1 MMRGWEVER
10 AAGVP
15 VGAERSAAEAGHSE
29 DHPMLGLILGAAI
42 LGIIITAME
51 GGEFPGWG
59 KMILCVLAAVIPAA
73 VLNAVLPPALFFVG
87 LIVGAA
93 CATVAIMLTCDMDL
107 KRAGLAAAI
116 YLVIQ
121 VVISLALGALV
132 RS

>member
-1 MMRGWEVER
+1 
-10 AAGVP
+10 
-15 VGAERSAAEAGHSE
+15 
-29 DHPMLGLILGAAI
+29 
-42 LGIIITAME
+42 
-51 GGEFPGWG
+51 
-59 KMILCVLAAVIPAA
+59 MILCVLAAVIPAA
-73 VLNAVLPPALFFVG
+73 ILNVILPLELFFVG